1 MGIFSTKNKF
11 KMDALRIKE
20 RGNKNTPTNFAESAV
35 EFMRGMPGYYP
46 QDHEPGHPDEREE
59 RRPDISSITEDDII
73 NKKVVKRDGGEYITG
88 QVKVDG
94 GSRPDTGGS
103 YGKVYDKFE
112 TNEMGQKVNPT
123 TGATYN
129 SVEEFIKDAKESDK
143 KEGYGEQIYDVDR
156 EVDYAKSWKSNF
168 WTWGFKPDVV
178 QQRHDEDPNYVSP
191 VGKLVMAQ
199 LKDRVIRDEKGVRRG
214 DRLTILYRNLVKAD
228 MLGKDDYNWQ
238 ELGTYES
245 TKILGRLYDEL
256 ILKDPEKAKEIY
268 LAMKMRTTRNTGRT
282 TKYGSSGG
290 SDTGYR
296 YKSD

>member
-35 EFMRGMPGYYP
+35 EFMKGMPGYYP
-46 QDHEPGHPDEREE
+46 QDHEKGHPSEREE
-59 RRPDISSITEDDII
+59 RRPDIGSITEDDII
-73 NKKVVKRDGGEYITG
+73 NKEVVERDGGKYITG

-94 GSRPDTGGS
+94 GSRPDSGGG
-103 YGKVYDKFE
+103 YEEVYDKFE

-156 EVDYAKSWKSNF
+156 KVEYGKNWSSSF
-168 WTWGFKPDVV
+168 WTNY
-178 QQRHDEDPNYVSP
+178 DPV
-191 VGKLVMAQ
+191 AE
-199 LKDRVIRDEKGVRRG
+199 EKKMQNPRYKS
-214 DRLTILYRNLVKAD
+214 DK
-228 MLGKDDYNWQ
+228 
-238 ELGTYES
+238 
-245 TKILGRLYDEL
+245 
-256 ILKDPEKAKEIY
+256 
-268 LAMKMRTTRNTGRT
+268 AMKLHRYFISRDKNVYELDGRRTTRSREAIKALTDLGYLTEENYNPDMNIFERRHAVLRAYDQLILQEPDRAEELYRKLDLPMGR
-282 TKYGSSGG
+282 GSGKTRSYSQRG

>member
-20 RGNKNTPTNFAESAV
+20 RGSKDTPTNFAESAV
-35 EFMRGMPGYYP
+35 EFMKGMPGYYP
-46 QDHEPGHPDEREE
+46 QDHEPGHPNEREE

-73 NKKVVKRDGGEYITG
+73 NKKVVKKDGGEYITG

-94 GSRPDTGGS
+94 GARPDSGGS
-103 YGKVYDKFE
+103 YEKVYDKFE

-129 SVEEFIKDAKESDK
+129 SVEEFIKDAKESDR

-156 EVDYAKSWKSNF
+156 KIDYAKSWKSDF

-178 QQRHDEDPNYVSP
+178 QQRHDEDPNYISP

-199 LKDRVIRDEKGVRRG
+199 LKDRAIRDEKGVRRG
-214 DRLTILYRNLVKAD
+214 DRLTTLYRSLVKAD
-228 MLGKDDYNWQ
+228 MLKKDDHNWN
-238 ELGTYES
+238 ELGAEES
-245 TKILGRLYDEL
+245 TKILTRIYDEL

-282 TKYGSSGG
+282 TRTGSSGG

-296 YKSD
+296 YTSD

>member
-46 QDHEPGHPDEREE
+46 QDHEAGHPSEREE
-59 RRPDISSITEDDII
+59 RRPDISSVTEDDII

-103 YGKVYDKFE
+103 YEKVYDKFE

-123 TGATYN
+123 TGAAYN
-129 SVEEFIKDAKESDK
+129 SVEEFIEDAKKSDK

-156 EVDYAKSWKSNF
+156 KVEYGKNWSSSF
-168 WTWGFKPDVV
+168 WTNY
-178 QQRHDEDPNYVSP
+178 DPVAEEKKMENPRYKSDKALALNRFFASRDKNVYELD
-191 VGKLVMAQ
+191 GKKTTRSFQTIKA
-199 LKDRVIRDEKGVRRG
+199 LKDLGYLEDFNPDMNLFEKRHAILRAY
-214 DRLTILYRNLVKAD
+214 DQLILQEPDKAEELYRRLD
-228 MLGKDDYNWQ
+228 LPMTRGSGK
-238 ELGTYES
+238 
-245 TKILGRLYDEL
+245 
-256 ILKDPEKAKEIY
+256 
-268 LAMKMRTTRNTGRT
+268 TRSYSQR
-282 TKYGSSGG
+282 G

-296 YKSD
+296 YTSD

>member
-35 EFMRGMPGYYP
+35 EFMKGMPGYYP
-46 QDHEPGHPDEREE
+46 QDHEEGHPSEREE
-59 RRPDISSITEDDII
+59 RRPDIASITEDDII
-73 NKKVVKRDGGEYITG
+73 NKQVVERDGGKYITG

-103 YGKVYDKFE
+103 YEKVYDKFE

-129 SVEEFIKDAKESDK
+129 SVEEFIEDAKESDK

-156 EVDYAKSWKSNF
+156 KVEYGKNWSSSF
-168 WTWGFKPDVV
+168 WTNY
-178 QQRHDEDPNYVSP
+178 DPIAEEKKMQNPRYKS
-191 VGKLVMAQ
+191 KKAMRLH
-199 LKDRVIRDEKGVRRG
+199 KFFINRDKNV
-214 DRLTILYRNLVKAD
+214 Y
-228 MLGKDDYNWQ
+228 
-238 ELGTYES
+238 ELD
-245 TKILGRLYDEL
+245 GR
-256 ILKDPEKAKEIY
+256 
-268 LAMKMRTTRNTGRT
+268 RTTRSREAVKALTDLGYLTEENYNPDMNIFERRHAVLRAYDQLILQDPDEAERLYRRLDLPMGR
-282 TKYGSSGG
+282 GSGKTRSYSQRG

>member
-35 EFMRGMPGYYP
+35 EFMKGMPGYYP
-46 QDHEPGHPDEREE
+46 QDHEEGHPSEREE
-59 RRPDISSITEDDII
+59 RRPDIASITEDDII
-73 NKKVVKRDGGEYITG
+73 NKQVVERDGGKYITG
-88 QVKVDG
+88 QDKVDG

-103 YGKVYDKFE
+103 YEKVYDKFE

-129 SVEEFIKDAKESDK
+129 SVEEFIEDAKESDK

-156 EVDYAKSWKSNF
+156 KVEYGKNWSSSF
-168 WTWGFKPDVV
+168 WTNY
-178 QQRHDEDPNYVSP
+178 DPIAEEKKMQNPRYKS
-191 VGKLVMAQ
+191 KKAMRLH
-199 LKDRVIRDEKGVRRG
+199 KFFINRDKNV
-214 DRLTILYRNLVKAD
+214 Y
-228 MLGKDDYNWQ
+228 
-238 ELGTYES
+238 ELD
-245 TKILGRLYDEL
+245 GR
-256 ILKDPEKAKEIY
+256 
-268 LAMKMRTTRNTGRT
+268 RTTRSREAVKALTDLGYLTEENYNPDMNIFERRHAVLRAYDQLILQDPDEAERLYRRLDLPMGR
-282 TKYGSSGG
+282 GSGKTRSYSQRG

>member
-35 EFMRGMPGYYP
+35 EFMKGMPGYYP
-46 QDHEPGHPDEREE
+46 QDHEEGHPSEREE
-59 RRPDISSITEDDII
+59 RRPDIASITEDDII
-73 NKKVVKRDGGEYITG
+73 NKQVVERDGGKYITG

-103 YGKVYDKFE
+103 YEKVYDKFE

-129 SVEEFIKDAKESDK
+129 SVEEFIEDAKESDK

-156 EVDYAKSWKSNF
+156 KVEYGKNWSSSF
-168 WTWGFKPDVV
+168 WTNY
-178 QQRHDEDPNYVSP
+178 DPIAEEKKMQNPRYKS
-191 VGKLVMAQ
+191 KKAMRLH
-199 LKDRVIRDEKGVRRG
+199 KFFINRDKNV
-214 DRLTILYRNLVKAD
+214 Y
-228 MLGKDDYNWQ
+228 
-238 ELGTYES
+238 ELD
-245 TKILGRLYDEL
+245 GR
-256 ILKDPEKAKEIY
+256 
-268 LAMKMRTTRNTGRT
+268 RTTRSREAVKALTDLGYLTEENYNPDMNIFERRHAVLRAYDQLILQDPDEAERLYRRLDLPMGR
-282 TKYGSSGG
+282 GSGKTRSYSQRC